1 MKMNSIR
8 NPLIL
13 FSLTVIGFLIG
24 IWLAPHEPITSFLP
38 TQSESEDFKQA
49 VNTIALVSGVSTSI
63 FAFVAGYFIS
73 APNVQVIA
81 SVVIVGLLY
90 ISLDFIRF
98 GQLTT
103 SNLIWLSIFVLGML
117 LIWGLE
123 RLSVLYFKRNLKR

>member
-1 MKMNSIR
+1 MSK
-8 NPLIL
+8 IL
-13 FSLTVIGFLIG
+13 G
-24 IWLAPHEPITSFLP
+24 AYHHEPITSFLP

-49 VNTIALVSGVSTSI
+49 VNTIALVSGGSTSI
-63 FAFVAGYFIS
+63 FAFVAGYFIR

-98 GQLTT
+98 GQLT
-103 SNLIWLSIFVLGML
+103 SGNLIWLSIFVLGML